1 MFYFDRDNFRIVE
14 LSVED
19 VIHQF
24 GKETPTP
31 YGVGQKYFFEDGY
44 IWTWDCGGKRHRNFE
59 CTEEESKKILLDWAV
74 ENAAADTTNGGT
86 LIYETKQEVLDDLK
100 HEIEEESA
108 WDLEDAWDVETRNKL
123 IQVLNENTDG
133 KAPEFPEI
141 HGSDSEFSM

>member
-1 MFYFDRDNFRIVE
+1 MFYFDRDNFCIVE
-14 LSVED
+14 LSAED

-31 YGVGQKYFFEDGY
+31 YGVSQKYFFEDGY

-74 ENAAADTTNGGT
+74 ENAANDTTNGCT

-100 HEIEEESA
+100 REIEEESA

-123 IQVLNENTDG
+123 IQVLSENTDTE
-133 KAPEFPEI
+133 APESPEAR
-141 HGSDSEFSM
+141 SANSEFSM